1 MVDEAPIQGSGDDK
15 IWNDMIQW
23 WKNNKDNNRTLQN
36 MFSSVPNAA
45 ATYAKF
51 FELSWTINTWND
63 LMNKD
68 ISSEK
73 DTNSSWK

>member
-1 MVDEAPIQGSGDDK
+1 MTLSGSSESSRFWIQEFEKWLTTMVDEAPIQGSGDDK

-51 FELSWTINTWND
+51 FELS
-63 LMNKD
+63 
-68 ISSEK
+68 
-73 DTNSSWK
+73 